1 MKMNPILA
9 LENFGQSIW
18 LDYIRRDLIQS
29 GQLEKMIKEDGLKGM
44 TSNPTIFDQAF
55 ASGEEYAD
63 DIRKLAQQTKDVKNI
78 YEVLSQQDVGM
89 AADTFHPLYDQ
100 ENGAD
105 GYVSLEVNPYL
116 ANDTEETIK
125 EARRLWKTLNRPN
138 MMIKVPGTK
147 AGLPAITQLI
157 SEGINVNVTLLFS
170 VPRYGEVVDA
180 YITGLEQCLDN
191 GRDIKY
197 ITSVASFF
205 LSRIDALVDPIL
217 EKRINENSPHA
228 DLAKKLQGQ
237 VAIASAKKAYQIFTE
252 KFKGDRFKRLAE
264 AGAHVQRPLW
274 ASTSTKDP
282 KYSDVKYV
290 EALIGPQTVNTLPTV
305 TFDAYLDHGKPE
317 DRLTKDKKGLMQLFD
332 RLPELNIY
340 MNVVCQQLEKEGV
353 DKFCK
358 SFDALF
364 ATLKEKIATE

>member
-1 MKMNPILA
+1 
-9 LENFGQSIW
+9 
-18 LDYIRRDLIQS
+18 
-29 GQLEKMIKEDGLKGM
+29 M

-63 DIRKLAQQTKDVKNI
+63 DIHKLAQQTKDVKTI
-78 YEVLSQQDVGM
+78 YEALSQQDVGM
-89 AADTFHPLYDQ
+89 AADTFRPLYDQ

-138 MMIKVPGTK
+138 MMIKVPGTA

-180 YITGLEQCLDN
+180 YIKGLEQRLDN
-191 GRDIKY
+191 GGDIKH
-197 ITSVASFF
+197 IASVASFF
-205 LSRIDALVDPIL
+205 LSRIDVLVDPML
-217 EKRINENSPHA
+217 EKHINANGPHA
-228 DLAKKLQGQ
+228 ALAKKLHGQ
-237 VAIASAKKAYQIFTE
+237 VAIASAKKAYQIFTD
-252 KFKGDRFKRLAE
+252 KFNDTRFKHLAT
-264 AGAHVQRPLW
+264 AGAQVQRPLW

-290 EALIGPQTVNTLPTV
+290 EALIGPETVNTLPTV

-317 DRLTKDKKGLMQLFD
+317 DRLTKDPDGLVQLFD
-332 RLPELNIY
+332 QLPELDID
-340 MNVVCQQLEKEGV
+340 MKAVCQQLEKEGV

-364 ATLKEKIATE
+364 ATLKEKIATK